1 MANIDFEKLDNA
13 VVLIER
19 FDIDDEPIGHGSG
32 FFIEENGILITN
44 YHVVEGAYRLKIN
57 IDINGQKKVYD
68 VEAIISGDESKDIA
82 KIKLKNKENETFP
95 ALKIAKKEPKK
106 GEDCWTIGT
115 PVKMK
120 YMNSITE
127 GIISNIYPEGI
138 AGWAG
143 KMLQVSAPYTHGSS
157 GGALINAKGE
167 VIGITCG
174 GNDDELGARANIN
187 FAIWVGEFKD
197 LIPIEKETVF
207 DIADHYNRIINRNL
221 GRNDLNNFQKV
232 LDYYQKCLEIRIEL
246 FGGEDNIA
254 SEIHENI
261 GLAQFELKNY
271 DTALL
276 NLNKCVEIKKNIQ
289 SVNSLSEVFLEIGGG
304 IAFKIAE
311 CYVALQDKE
320 TAFNYFTHCAN
331 TRKERLGEDD
341 QRTKDAVFLVKKLG
355 SELNKLK
362 DIPEWMNE
370 KSFQEKHKEKLN
382 KLKN

>member
-32 FFIEENGILITN
+32 FFIEENGTLITN

-68 VEAIISGDESKDIA
+68 VETIISGDESKDIA
-82 KIKLKNKENETFP
+82 KIKLKNEENKTFP

-106 GEDCWTIGT
+106 GEECWTIGT
-115 PVKMK
+115 PAEMK
-120 YMNSITE
+120 FMNSITE
-127 GIISNIYPEGI
+127 GIISNIYPDGI
-138 AGWAG
+138 SGWGG
-143 KMLQVSAPYTHGSS
+143 KMLQVSAPYTRGSS
-157 GGALINAKGE
+157 GGALINIKGE

-174 GNDDELGARANIN
+174 GNEEIDGARANIN
-187 FAIWVGEFKD
+187 FAIWVGELKN
-197 LIPIEKETVF
+197 LNPIDKETVF
-207 DIADHYNRIINRNL
+207 DIADHYNRIIIRKL
-221 GRNDLNNFQKV
+221 GTNDLNNFQRV
-232 LDYYQKCLEIRIEL
+232 LDYYQKCLEIRNEF
-246 FGGEDNIA
+246 FGGEDHTA
-254 SEIHENI
+254 FEIHSNI
-261 GLAQFELKNY
+261 GLAHFELKNY
-271 DTALL
+271 DAALL
-276 NLNKCVEIKKNIQ
+276 NFNKSVEIKKNIE
-289 SVNSLSEVFLEIGGG
+289 SLNSLSEVFIEIGGG

-311 CYVALQDKE
+311 CYIALQDKA

-341 QRTKDAVFLVKKLG
+341 ERTKEAVFLVKKLA

-370 KSFQEKHKEKLN
+370 KSFQEKYNEKIN
-382 KLKN
+382 K